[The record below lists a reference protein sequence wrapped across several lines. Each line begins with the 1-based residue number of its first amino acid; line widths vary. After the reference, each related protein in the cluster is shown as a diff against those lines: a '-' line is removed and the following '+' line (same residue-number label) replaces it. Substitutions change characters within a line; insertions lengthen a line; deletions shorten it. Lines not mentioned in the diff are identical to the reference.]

1 MSGRAV
7 LSCKGPAFKAISIFA
22 FSGPT
27 VWNSLLSVMCHNAF
41 GWWLKIFFFS
51 KVMHTIWHHFG
62 SCAILVP
69 STCHSLIKL
78 CLKSLIGLPY
88 NLENDHQN
96 GCTSRFKFLHSFSD
110 VIMLHASDRLN

>member
-7 LSCKGPAFKAISIFA
+7 LSCKDPAFKAISIFA

-27 VWNSLLSVMCHNAF
+27 VWNSLLSVVSQCIWVVAENF
-41 GWWLKIFFFS
+41 LFF

-110 VIMLHASDRLN
+110 VIMLHAGDRLN